1 MNIIYIRLFKYIMED
16 TIVYWGAEI
25 PKDYDSL
32 LHDFIQLLEK
42 HNRLVEKYNYMN
54 ELAENFKETND

>member
-1 MNIIYIRLFKYIMED
+1 MED
-16 TIVYWGAEI
+16 AIFYWEAEI
-25 PKDYDSL
+25 PKNYDSL

-54 ELAENFKETND
+54 ELTGNFKESNE